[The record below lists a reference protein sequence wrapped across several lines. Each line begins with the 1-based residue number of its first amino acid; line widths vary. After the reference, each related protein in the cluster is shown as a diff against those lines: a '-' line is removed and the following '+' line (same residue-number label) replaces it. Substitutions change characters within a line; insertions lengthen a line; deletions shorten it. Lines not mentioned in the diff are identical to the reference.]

1 MYENKLHCLEQLCI
15 LHTYVDLNCGIKIR
29 LKVSK
34 LERHKP
40 ENNFSSSSYRD
51 RDYSCAFECICVYFK
66 RYFSKKHALR
76 FSKIAF
82 SQCPFC

>member
-1 MYENKLHCLEQLCI
+1 MYGNKLHCLEQLCI
-15 LHTYVDLNCGIKIR
+15 LHTYVGLNCGIKIR

-51 RDYSCAFECICVYFK
+51 RDYSCAFECIRVYFK